1 MCMRIIKN
9 FGIKRIH
16 YTTGAGEWKEE
27 ILDEE

>member
-27 ILDEE
+27 TLD